1 MRRAVSTASRCVDGR
16 GSWGDRLDARRGRRR
31 RRGRGAEAA
40 RSGEREENARSVFAC
55 VDVGNVGEHAFHSR
69 ELERACAVVR
79 TRCFYEIENERRGE
93 TLTFSFDDAD
103 EADEADEDDSNATR
117 ASKPRLR
124 WWEDRIASETARET
138 MFQRV
143 GMRGVRTFA
152 AATRADADGTPL
164 DADVVASN
172 ATTRENPIDVTALR
186 RWSVVRARTDTE
198 DDANLFVVAGTLDV
212 HLGASLPGEDLVGA
226 RPSPSDDDD
235 GTETDAFDP
244 IDALTNP
251 RRAYV
256 FNVCVAPEFRGLGV
270 AERLLARAPTF
281 ARRHRRRR
289 RVRPR
294 RDRQSRR
301 ASRLR
306 KGILRRRTRTILR
319 RRRRASSA
327 LVPTRPP
334 RRRRRAAK
342 LLKKMNHSRIHS
354 RQCPARRT
362 RDERAKSRRTR
373 AGDDGD
379 DVRRPHRRRGRGRA
393 RVSA

>member
-1 MRRAVSTASRCVDGR
+1 MRRMVSTASWCVDGR
-16 GSWGDRLDARRGRRR
+16 GSRGDRLDVRRARRR
-31 RRGRGAEAA
+31 RRARGACAA
-40 RSGEREENARSVFAC
+40 TRVEREEDASFAC

-93 TLTFSFDDAD
+93 TLTFSFD
-103 EADEADEDDSNATR
+103 ADEADEDVSNATR

-152 AATRADADGTPL
+152 ATTRADADGTPL
-164 DADVVASN
+164 DADVVAST

-186 RWSVVRARTDTE
+186 RWSVVRARTDAE

-235 GTETDAFDP
+235 DTETDIIAN
-244 IDALTNP
+244 T

-270 AERLLARAPTF
+270 AERLLARAHEHLRDDTDVVAAYAHVEIGNRA
-281 ARRHRRRR
+281 ARRAYEKASYVVECEQSFDDVDAPRALLYR
-289 RVRPR
+289 RVRR
-294 RDRQSRR
+294 GD
-301 ASRLR
+301 
-306 KGILRRRTRTILR
+306 
-319 RRRRASSA
+319 
-327 LVPTRPP
+327 
-334 RRRRRAAK
+334 AAA
-342 LLKKMNHSRIHS
+342 
-354 RQCPARRT
+354 P
-362 RDERAKSRRTR
+362 
-373 AGDDGD
+373 
-379 DVRRPHRRRGRGRA
+379 
-393 RVSA
+393 

>member
-186 RWSVVRARTDTE
+186 RWSVVRARTDAE

-235 GTETDAFDP
+235 DTETDAFDP
-244 IDALTNP
+244 IDAITNP

-270 AERLLARAPTF
+270 AERLLARAH
-281 ARRHRRRR
+281 RHLRDDTDG
-289 RVRPR
+289 VRPR
-294 RDRQSRR
+294 RDTQSRR

-306 KGILRRRTRTILR
+306 KGIIRRGTRAILR

-327 LVPTRPP
+327 LIPTRPP
-334 RRRRRAAK
+334 RRGGVAVKRF
-342 LLKKMNHSRIHS
+342 KKMNHSHARIHS
-354 RQCPARRT
+354 NGSVPRGKPSREIAT
-362 RDERAKSRRTR
+362 NARAKRR
-373 AGDDGD
+373 
-379 DVRRPHRRRGRGRA
+379 
-393 RVSA
+393 

>member
-1 MRRAVSTASRCVDGR
+1 MRRAVSTASRCVDG
-16 GSWGDRLDARRGRRR
+16 GGGGGGGLDARRARRR
-31 RRGRGAEAA
+31 RRGRGAEKAT
-40 RSGEREENARSVFAC
+40 RVEREENARSVFAC

-93 TLTFSFDDAD
+93 TLTFSFDAD
-103 EADEADEDDSNATR
+103 EADEADEAVSNATR

-186 RWSVVRARTDTE
+186 RWSVVRARTDAE

-235 GTETDAFDP
+235 DTETDVIA
-244 IDALTNP
+244 NS

-270 AERLLARAPTF
+270 AERLLSRAHRHLRDDTDVVAAYAHVEIGNRA
-281 ARRHRRRR
+281 ARRAYEKASYVVEREQSFDDVDAPRALLYR
-289 RVRPR
+289 RVRRGDAAAPR
-294 RDRQSRR
+294 
-301 ASRLR
+301 
-306 KGILRRRTRTILR
+306 
-319 RRRRASSA
+319 
-327 LVPTRPP
+327 
-334 RRRRRAAK
+334 
-342 LLKKMNHSRIHS
+342 NF
-354 RQCPARRT
+354 
-362 RDERAKSRRTR
+362 
-373 AGDDGD
+373 
-379 DVRRPHRRRGRGRA
+379 
-393 RVSA
+393 

>member
-16 GSWGDRLDARRGRRR
+16 GSGGGGLDARRARRR
-31 RRGRGAEAA
+31 RRGRGAEKAT
-40 RSGEREENARSVFAC
+40 RVEREENARSVFAC

-164 DADVVASN
+164 DADVVAAN

-186 RWSVVRARTDTE
+186 RWSVVRARTDAE

-244 IDALTNP
+244 IDAITNP

-270 AERLLARAPTF
+270 AERLLARAHRHLRDDTDVVAAYAHVEIRNRA
-281 ARRHRRRR
+281 ARRAYEKASYVVEREQSFDDVDAPRALLY
-289 RVRPR
+289 RPV
-294 RDRQSRR
+294 RR
-301 ASRLR
+301 ADE
-306 KGILRRRTRTILR
+306 
-319 RRRRASSA
+319 AS
-327 LVPTRPP
+327 P
-334 RRRRRAAK
+334 RNGSKR
-342 LLKKMNHSRIHS
+342 
-354 RQCPARRT
+354 
-362 RDERAKSRRTR
+362 
-373 AGDDGD
+373 
-379 DVRRPHRRRGRGRA
+379 
-393 RVSA
+393 

>member
-1 MRRAVSTASRCVDGR
+1 MRRMVSTASWCVDGR
-16 GSWGDRLDARRGRRR
+16 GSRGDRLDVRRARRR
-31 RRGRGAEAA
+31 RRARGACAA
-40 RSGEREENARSVFAC
+40 TRVEREEDASFAC

-93 TLTFSFDDAD
+93 TLTFSFD
-103 EADEADEDDSNATR
+103 ADEADEDVSNATR

-124 WWEDRIASETARET
+124 WWKDRIASETARET

-152 AATRADADGTPL
+152 AATRADADRTPL
-164 DADVVASN
+164 DADVVAST

-186 RWSVVRARTDTE
+186 RWSVVRARTDAE

-235 GTETDAFDP
+235 DTETDIIAN
-244 IDALTNP
+244 T

-270 AERLLARAPTF
+270 AERLLARAHEHLRDDTDVVAAYAHVEIGNRA
-281 ARRHRRRR
+281 ARRAYEKASYVVECEQSFDDVDAPRALLYR
-289 RVRPR
+289 RVRR
-294 RDRQSRR
+294 GD
-301 ASRLR
+301 
-306 KGILRRRTRTILR
+306 
-319 RRRRASSA
+319 
-327 LVPTRPP
+327 
-334 RRRRRAAK
+334 AAA
-342 LLKKMNHSRIHS
+342 
-354 RQCPARRT
+354 P
-362 RDERAKSRRTR
+362 
-373 AGDDGD
+373 
-379 DVRRPHRRRGRGRA
+379 
-393 RVSA
+393 

>member
-1 MRRAVSTASRCVDGR
+1 MRRVVSTAGWCVDGR
-16 GSWGDRLDARRGRRR
+16 GSRGDRLDVRRARRR
-31 RRGRGAEAA
+31 RRARAA
-40 RSGEREENARSVFAC
+40 RAATRVEREENAFFVC

-93 TLTFSFDDAD
+93 TLTFSFDAD
-103 EADEADEDDSNATR
+103 EADEADEAVSNATR

-164 DADVVASN
+164 DADVVAST

-186 RWSVVRARTDTE
+186 RWSVVRARTDAE

-235 GTETDAFDP
+235 DTETDAFDP
-244 IDALTNP
+244 IDVITNP

-270 AERLLARAPTF
+270 AERLLARAHEHLRDDTDVVAAYAHVEIGNRA
-281 ARRHRRRR
+281 ARRAYEKASYVVECEQSFDDVDAPRALLYR
-289 RVRPR
+289 RVRR
-294 RDRQSRR
+294 GD
-301 ASRLR
+301 
-306 KGILRRRTRTILR
+306 
-319 RRRRASSA
+319 
-327 LVPTRPP
+327 
-334 RRRRRAAK
+334 AAA
-342 LLKKMNHSRIHS
+342 
-354 RQCPARRT
+354 P
-362 RDERAKSRRTR
+362 
-373 AGDDGD
+373 
-379 DVRRPHRRRGRGRA
+379 
-393 RVSA
+393 